1 MDIIRHNN
9 IEAKIIVLR
18 NTTVILDSDVA
29 ELYGV
34 ETRRINEAVSNNP
47 DKFPEKYMFEVDKQE
62 FEDLRSKFSTAKL
75 SKTRVLPKAF
85 TERGLY
91 MLATILKGE
100 KARETT
106 FEIIETFARIRE
118 LSRVV
123 GQMVQEPD
131 KIKQKSLMK
140 RSGELIGDIFKNDL
154 EVTDSE
160 ASIELNLAML
170 KIKHITKRS
179 KKANHN
185 TDTQELDELK
195 DEIKELRKVI
205 TELTQSN
212 TIKSLSENSNL
223 INLSKKGTLKTL

>member
-1 MDIIRHNN
+1 MDIIKHNN
-9 IEAKIIVLR
+9 IEDKIVVMR
-18 NTTVILDSDVA
+18 NTPVLLDSDVA
-29 ELYGV
+29 EIYGV

-62 FEDLRSKFSTAKL
+62 FEDLRSKFSTTKL

-223 INLSKKGTLKTL
+223 INLSEKGTLKTL

>member
-9 IEAKIIVLR
+9 IEDKIIVLR

-223 INLSKKGTLKTL
+223 INLSEKGTLKTL

>member
-1 MDIIRHNN
+1 MNIIKHNN
-9 IEAKIIVLR
+9 IEDKIIVLR
-18 NTTVILDSDVA
+18 NTPVILDSDVA

-47 DKFPEKYMFEVDKQE
+47 DKFPEKYMFEVGKQE
-62 FEDLRSKFSTAKL
+62 FEDLRSKFSTTKL
-75 SKTRVLPKAF
+75 SKTRELPKAF
-85 TERGLY
+85 TEKGLY
-91 MLATILKGE
+91 MLATILKSK
-100 KARETT
+100 KAVETT

-170 KIKHITKRS
+170 KFKHITKRS
-179 KKANHN
+179 KKENHN

-212 TIKSLSENSNL
+212 TIKYLSENSNL
-223 INLSKKGTLKTL
+223 INLSEKGTLKTL